1 MAEMDIE
8 KTPTQNT
15 SVNKPESGT
24 YGEKA
29 DVANLKASLPPMAA
43 PEQQGV
49 GGTPGPLPTRGMP
62 QKEGRPAE
70 GPAML
75 PQGVMAPTQR
85 PGVPISQPMDQGA
98 APMPPKQQAADQQR
112 LSILDALT
120 THPEVSEETREWAK
134 LVMEA
139 LIENRR

>member
-29 DVANLKASLPPMAA
+29 DVAALKSALPPMAT
-43 PEQQGV
+43 PEAQGV
-49 GGTPGPLPTRGMP
+49 GGGPGPLPDRGMP
-62 QKEGRPAE
+62 QKEGRPTE
-70 GPAML
+70 GPALL
-75 PQGVMAPTQR
+75 PQGMMAPTQR
-85 PGVPISQPMDQGA
+85 PGVPLSQAPAPGP
-98 APMPPKQQAADQQR
+98 APMPPKQQAGDQQR
-112 LSILDALT
+112 LAILDALT

-134 LVMEA
+134 LVMES
-139 LIENRR
+139 LIEARR

>member
-29 DVANLKASLPPMAA
+29 DVAALKASLPPMGS
-43 PEQQGV
+43 PQQQAGME
-49 GGTPGPLPTRGMP
+49 GPGPLPTRGVP
-62 QKEGRPAE
+62 QQEGRPVE
-70 GPAML
+70 GPSL
-75 PQGVMAPTQR
+75 VPQGAMAPTQR
-85 PGVPISQPMDQGA
+85 PGVPVSQPMAQGP

-112 LSILDALT
+112 LAILDALT
-120 THPEVSEETREWAK
+120 THPEVSEETREWEK
-134 LVMEA
+134 LVMES
-139 LIENRR
+139 LIEARR